1 MNRAKQLRVDR
12 GLTLDALSDKTGVS
26 YRTLKKIEA
35 GTEVNAPA
43 LATLGR
49 LYDVQPS
56 SLYLPPLFD
65 DERQA
70 A

>member
-1 MNRAKQLRVDR
+1 VNRAKQLRVDR
-12 GLTLDALSDKTGVS
+12 GLTLDALSDQTGVS
-26 YRTLKKIEA
+26 YRTLKKIED

-49 LYDVQPS
+49 LFEVQPS
-56 SLYLPPLFD
+56 SLYLPAQFD
-65 DERQA
+65 EKQA